1 MIFKYLNKDIKGAY
15 SKKIYGKKNE
25 RVHVINNDGHMLLV
39 ISETGNQFYVTLND
53 LSDGK
58 V

>member
-15 SKKIYGKKNE
+15 SKKVYGKKNE
-25 RVHVINNDGHMLLV
+25 RVYVVKNEVDMLLV
-39 ISETGNQFYVTLND
+39 MSESGNKFYITQND

>member
-15 SKKIYGKKNE
+15 SKKFYGRKNDRVYVVKNE
-25 RVHVINNDGHMLLV
+25 VDMLLV
-39 ISETGNQFYVTLND
+39 MSETGNKFYITNKD
-53 LSDGK
+53 LSDAK